1 MRHTGQLFTPRSD
14 LFLAHPIL
22 PFSWELGTRAQA
34 LLELSAPSYSVLT
47 PSVRL
52 PPPSSLDSSLN
63 DTLSDV
69 FTIARSAVSALPPP
83 PSNGTG
89 QPLVLGDASAGDPA
103 SIGVAVLIANWTN
116 LGGEYYGAAATA
128 QVQYLLG
135 PAVPKTQDG
144 AISHVVSQLQLWY
157 ASNTSY
163 FFVRCCAFWLPDIL
177 PVATGATRCTWCPPS
192 LHIMV

>member
-1 MRHTGQLFTPRSD
+1 LDCPLGSVFSLCGGAGSHEPANRNCATTPCRGFDTKVSCSPTQQSESD
-14 LFLAHPIL
+14 LFLSHPTL
-22 PFSWELGTRAQA
+22 PISWELGTRAQA
-34 LLELSAPSYSVLT
+34 LLELSAPSYSVIT

-63 DTLSDV
+63 ATLADV
-69 FTIARSAVSALPPP
+69 FTIARNAVAALPPP

-157 ASNTSY
+157 ASN
-163 FFVRCCAFWLPDIL
+163 
-177 PVATGATRCTWCPPS
+177 
-192 LHIMV
+192 